1 MINLAVHVQCGELF
15 EDFLTIGAVN
25 VLGKAEMLGA
35 VDVHHQ
41 TPRIKEISFIDPIS
55 FNLNSH
61 WRVQQGPSQLRSNTA
76 CVCVSNKNIK

>member
-1 MINLAVHVQCGELF
+1 MSFAVHSRKVPGTILLIPIMINLAVHVQCRELF

-61 WRVQQGPSQLRSNTA
+61 W
-76 CVCVSNKNIK
+76 